1 MAAPHRQ
8 SRAIP
13 RISSE
18 TLELRAESHENRAL
32 SRALPLAGSICAF
45 QHVRGHGEHEIARL
59 AALQHG
65 HVHRLQFL
73 AAGIGRGAIA
83 RRLESGRLHQTL
95 TFVYR
100 LAPEP
105 PAHLGRSMA
114 AALRLRGSALVAG
127 VDSAEIWKYLDTTQT
142 PAATRRV
149 EVLLVARGF
158 HQLPGIQ
165 IHRVPEIARQ
175 DMRWRLGIPVTS
187 PARTLLDLAA
197 TFGDFE
203 LEAALAAAFRHKT
216 VRPSQLADVIARNP
230 HAKGVGRLNGL
241 FAHADRPHDTRSGY
255 ERRLLALI
263 RDADL
268 PLPNTNAYV
277 GEHMVDMLWPDLKLV
292 VEFDS
297 WNFHGDRRSFET
309 DRLRDQVLSTSDH
322 HVMRVTAR
330 QVDVTPSALIA
341 RLAAT
346 ITARRLSR

>member
-1 MAAPHRQ
+1 MAAPDRQ
-8 SRAIP
+8 SHAIP
-13 RISSE
+13 RKSTQ
-18 TLELRAESHENRAL
+18 TLEVGAKSHENRAL
-32 SRALPLAGSICAF
+32 PRASPLAGSICAF
-45 QHVRGHGEHEIARL
+45 QQVRGHGEAEIARL
-59 AALQHG
+59 AATQHG
-65 HVHRLQFL
+65 HVHRQQFL

-83 RRLESGRLHQTL
+83 RRLDSGRLHQTL

-100 LAPEP
+100 LTPEP

-127 VDSAEIWKYLDTTQT
+127 VDSAEIWKFLDTTQG
-142 PAATRRV
+142 PPATRPV
-149 EVLLVARGF
+149 EVLLVGRGF
-158 HQLPGIQ
+158 HQLPGIL
-165 IHRVPEIARQ
+165 IHRISTIARQ
-175 DMRWRLGIPVTS
+175 DMRWRHGIPVTS
-187 PARTLLDLAA
+187 PARTLVDLAA
-197 TFGDFE
+197 TFDDFE
-203 LEAALAAAFRHKT
+203 LEAALAAAFRHGA
-216 VRPSQLADVIARNP
+216 VRPSQFADLIARNQ
-230 HAKGVGRLNGL
+230 HAKGVGRLKALLTQTGE
-241 FAHADRPHDTRSGY
+241 PHDTRSGY

-277 GEHMVDMLWPDLKLV
+277 GAHMVDMLWPDLKLV

-309 DRLRDQVLSTSDH
+309 DRLRDQVLSTTDH